1 MIRIGDTLISDD
13 LNDVQFCC
21 NLDACKG
28 ACCVDGDA
36 GAPLEEEEIGLI
48 EDNLDGIRPFMT
60 ERGRAVVDSWGV
72 FDADMEG
79 IYVTPLVDG
88 KECAFVSFDEKGIAL
103 CAIEQAYQAGKSRF
117 RKPISCHLYPV
128 RISKYSRFHAVNY
141 HKWHICK
148 PALEE
153 GNSLELPLYRFLQDA
168 LTRKYGESWYLELAN
183 LLKKK

>member
-13 LNDVQFCC
+13 LNDVRFCC

-48 EDNLDGIRPFMT
+48 EDNMDGIRPFMT
-60 ERGRAVVDSWGV
+60 ERGRAVVDEWGV

-79 IYVTPLVDG
+79 IYVTPLVAG
-88 KECAFVSFDEKGIAL
+88 RECAFVAFDENGVAL
-103 CAIEQAYQAGKSRF
+103 CAIEQAWNAGKSRF

-128 RISKYSRFHAVNY
+128 RISKYSRFSAVNY
-141 HKWHICK
+141 HKWHICQ
-148 PALEE
+148 PAIIH
-153 GNSLELPLYRFLQDA
+153 GSSLELPLYRFLQDA
-168 LTRKYGESWYLELAN
+168 LTRKFGDAWYLELAN